1 MNRSIRA
8 GLVYFAIVFAA
19 GFALG
24 TLRVFVVAP
33 AFGELAAVLV
43 ELPIILAA
51 SWFACEFVLHRC
63 AIGPDFEERAMMG
76 LVAFGVLMAAEF
88 VMANVGFD
96 RSLGEHFARYAEP
109 AAAIGL
115 AGQMAFG
122 AMPLFRL

>member
-1 MNRSIRA
+1 MSRPIRA

-24 TLRVFVVAP
+24 TLRVLVVAP
-33 AFGELAAVLV
+33 AFGEFAAVLI

-51 SWFACEFVLHRC
+51 SWFACEFVLRRC
-63 AIGPDFEERAMMG
+63 AIGPDFDERATMG
-76 LVAFGVLMAAEF
+76 LVAFGVLMVAEF
-88 VMANVGFD
+88 AMASVGFG
-96 RSLGEHFARYAEP
+96 RSLTEHLARYAEP

-122 AMPLFRL
+122 AMPLFRR